1 MQMDLSPD
9 KFDHTPAT
17 NSTDTAVWQ
26 YQIRIQIKNANLARE
41 VANNA
46 LTAATQPLFEVLEDY
61 KAAAICQLTAFENYC
76 GECEAKGLTDS
87 ALYKWTKA
95 TVALPDK
102 QAKYTKIFTIYVDG
116 QEVYDKKV
124 ADELAAKLQ
133 SLVGDDLLEK
143 VSKYD
148 TNPANNPQPPKKF
161 RS

>member
-1 MQMDLSPD
+1 MGSSRDN
-9 KFDHTPAT
+9 FDHTLET
-17 NSTDTAVWQ
+17 NSTDTAVLQ

-41 VANNA
+41 VVNNE
-46 LTAATQPLFEVLEDY
+46 LTIATQPLFEVLDDH

-76 GECEAKGLTDS
+76 DECEAKGLTDS

-95 TVALPDK
+95 TVLEPEK
-102 QAKYTKIFTIYVDG
+102 QAKYIKIFTIYVDG
-116 QEVYDKKV
+116 QEVYEKNIADKL
-124 ADELAAKLQ
+124 EAKLQ
-133 SLVGDDLLEK
+133 TLVGDELVEK

>member
-1 MQMDLSPD
+1 MDLSQD
-9 KFDHTPAT
+9 NFDHTQAT

-46 LTAATQPLFEVLEDY
+46 ATTATQPLFEVLDDH
-61 KAAAICQLTAFENYC
+61 KAAAVCQLTAFENYC
-76 GECEAKGLTDS
+76 DECEAKGLTDS

-95 TVALPDK
+95 TVALPEK
-102 QAKYTKIFTIYVDG
+102 QAKYIKIFTIYVDG
-116 QEVYDKKV
+116 QEVYDMQV
-124 ADELAAKLQ
+124 ADELEAKLQ
-133 SLVGDDLLEK
+133 SLVSDDLLEK